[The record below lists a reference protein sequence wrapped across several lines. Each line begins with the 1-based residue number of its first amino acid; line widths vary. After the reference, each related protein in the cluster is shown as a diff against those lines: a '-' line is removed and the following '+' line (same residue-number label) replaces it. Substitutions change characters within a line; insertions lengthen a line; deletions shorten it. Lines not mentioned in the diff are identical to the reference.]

1 MPDERQLATL
11 GLGLLKRALAR
22 ALTRAA
28 QREVG
33 RHVDSLWSLPVTHV
47 RLIWAYDDDQR
58 GTPPTISNQVGI
70 GHLTCPMPATH
81 IKTMDSDL

>member
-1 MPDERQLATL
+1 MPDERQLATV
-11 GLGLLKRALAR
+11 GLLKRALAR

-47 RLIWAYDDDQR
+47 RLIWAYDDNER

-70 GHLTCPMPATH
+70 GHLTCPMPTTH
-81 IKTMDSDL
+81 IKAKDSG

>member
-1 MPDERQLATL
+1 MPDERQLATV

-22 ALTRAA
+22 AVARAA

-47 RLIWAYDDDQR
+47 RLIWAYDNDEW
-58 GTPPTISNQVGI
+58 GSPPTISNQVGI

-81 IKTMDSDL
+81 IKTMDSD